1 MKIREATVNDIP
13 QMVFLS
19 EEKRTIYETYQP
31 VFWRKAG
38 NSAEVQTKYFESLLV
53 RDNHISIVCEEEQ
66 EFTGFL
72 IGAVI
77 SAPPVYDPGG
87 KSCMI
92 DDFCISASAQW
103 ENEGNALLEVC
114 KKKAALLGTVQ
125 LVIVCGREDEAKRAF
140 LSDSN
145 LTVASEWYTCSI

>member
-19 EEKRTIYETYQP
+19 EEKRTTYEIYQP
-31 VFWRKAG
+31 VFWRKAS
-38 NSAEVQTKYFESLLV
+38 NSAEVQATYFENLLLEG
-53 RDNHISIVCEEEQ
+53 NHISIVCENEQ

-72 IGAVI
+72 FGAVI

-87 KSCMI
+87 KSCLI

-103 ENEGNALLEVC
+103 QNEGNALLEYC
-114 KKKAALLGTVQ
+114 RKKAALLGAVQ
-125 LVIVCGREDEAKRAF
+125 FVIVCGQEDEAKRAF
-140 LSDSN
+140 LSGSN
-145 LTVASEWYTCSI
+145 LSVASEWYTGSI